1 MPRSEKPAV
10 AIFCKILCEQ
20 EVVPQAAKLPLFSAV
35 PAGHV
40 LQSAVMKTL
49 ISLLVSLL
57 ALTASPAFAAA
68 QPSSSPQAAPER
80 LGTVSF
86 AVTCAPAV
94 QASFVRGVALLHDFW
109 YQEAQRQFE
118 QIAKADPP
126 CAMAHWG
133 VAMSLYHQIWDR
145 PDDSTVAK
153 GWREMQAAQA
163 HPAKSA
169 RERSYVTALS
179 DFYKPGPQDYQVRV
193 EAYAAAMGKLYHDYP
208 ADTDA
213 GAFYA
218 LALLASQAP
227 NDDSLTLNRKAMAV
241 LTPLFAQ
248 YPDHPGVVHYI
259 IHACDTPALAQ
270 DGLTAAKHYGE
281 IAASAPHAVHMP
293 GHIFARLGMWQA
305 DIDANVGSVAA
316 SHAAESRKQSG
327 AMDQFH
333 SDDFLVYAYLQSGQ
347 EARAKAVLD
356 DSAAAIAHF
365 ETMSD
370 MGEHYMTAMFPYYRT
385 KLPTIYYVELR
396 DWNTA
401 AALKPVAGATPE
413 TQTLTYWARTLA
425 AGHLHQAEQARANL
439 VDYDALIAKVK
450 QGRHAYFAD
459 STGAR
464 IERGEMLAWIAFAED
479 NPSVALQRMQEAAD
493 LQDKVGQG
501 EVDIPAREM
510 LADILLELGRPQD
523 ALVEYKKALTLS
535 PNRFNGLFNAGK
547 AAEAA
552 GDAPQARQYYATLLK
567 VTDNGSQ
574 SARPEF
580 EHVRSAMSSAKL
592 AVK

>member
-1 MPRSEKPAV
+1 
-10 AIFCKILCEQ
+10 
-20 EVVPQAAKLPLFSAV
+20 
-35 PAGHV
+35 
-40 LQSAVMKTL
+40 MKTL
-49 ISLLVSLL
+49 ILLLISFL
-57 ALTASPAFAAA
+57 ALPAAHASA
-68 QPSSSPQAAPER
+68 ER

-86 AVTCAPAV
+86 AVSCSPAV
-94 QASFVRGVALLHDFW
+94 QTSFVRGVALLHDFW

-118 QIAKADPP
+118 QIAKADPS

-133 VAMSLYHQIWDR
+133 AAMSLYHQIWDR
-145 PDDSTVAK
+145 PDDGTVAK
-153 GWREMQAAQA
+153 GWQEMQAAQA
-163 HPAKSA
+163 HPAKTA
-169 RERSYVTALS
+169 RERAYVAALS
-179 DFYKPGPQDYQVRV
+179 DFYQPGPRDYQSRV
-193 EAYAAAMGKLYHDYP
+193 ETYAAAMGKLYQDYP

-218 LALLASQAP
+218 LALLASQSP
-227 NDDSLTLNRKAMAV
+227 NDASLTLNRKAMAV
-241 LTPLFAQ
+241 LTPLFAK

-270 DGLTAAKHYGE
+270 DGLAAAKHYGE
-281 IAASAPHAVHMP
+281 IASSAPHAVHMP

-356 DSAAAIAHF
+356 DSAAQIAHF

-370 MGEHYMTAMFPYYRT
+370 MGEHYMTGMFPYYRT
-385 KLPTIYYVELR
+385 KLPIFYSLELR
-396 DWNTA
+396 DWKTA
-401 AALKPVAGATPE
+401 AALPPVAGAPPE
-413 TQTLTYWARTLA
+413 SMTVTYWARTVA
-425 AGHLHQAEQARANL
+425 AGHLHRAQEAQANL
-439 VDYDALIAKVK
+439 ASYDALMVKIK

-464 IERGEMLAWIAFAED
+464 VERGEMLAWIAFAQNNAAEA
-479 NPSVALQRMQEAAD
+479 VKRMQEAAD

-510 LADILLELGRPQD
+510 LADILLESGRPQE
-523 ALVEYKKALTLS
+523 ALAEYKKALTLS
-535 PNRFNGLFNAGK
+535 PNRFNGLFNAGR

-552 GDAPQARQYYATLLK
+552 GDASLAQRYYATLLK

-580 EHVRSAMSSAKL
+580 DHAKSVVSAAKL

>member
-1 MPRSEKPAV
+1 
-10 AIFCKILCEQ
+10 
-20 EVVPQAAKLPLFSAV
+20 
-35 PAGHV
+35 
-40 LQSAVMKTL
+40 MKTL
-49 ISLLVSLL
+49 TLLLLSLL
-57 ALTASPAFAAA
+57 ALPAARAST
-68 QPSSSPQAAPER
+68 ER

-86 AVTCAPAV
+86 AVSCAPGV
-94 QASFVRGVALLHDFW
+94 QTSFVRGVALLHDFW

-118 QIAKADPP
+118 EIAKADPN

-133 VAMSLYHQIWDR
+133 AAMSFYHQIWDR
-145 PDDSTVAK
+145 PDDATVAK

-163 HPAKSA
+163 HAAASG
-169 RERSYVTALS
+169 REREYLAALS
-179 DFYKPGPQDYQVRV
+179 DFYRPGQRDYLARV
-193 EAYAAAMGKLYHDYP
+193 DAYAAAMGKLYKDYP
-208 ADTDA
+208 GDTDA

-218 LALLASQAP
+218 LSLLASQAP
-227 NDDSLTLNRKAMAV
+227 NDDSLTLNRKAMDV
-241 LTPLFAQ
+241 LKPLFVK

-259 IHACDTPALAQ
+259 IHACDTPSLAQ
-270 DGLTAAKHYGE
+270 DGLAAAKHYGE
-281 IAASAPHAVHMP
+281 IAPSAPHAVHMP

-316 SHAAESRKQSG
+316 SHAAEGKKQSG

-347 EARAKAVLD
+347 EARAKTVLD

-370 MGEHYMTAMFPYYRT
+370 MGEHYMTGMFPYYRT
-385 KLPTIYYVELR
+385 KLPIIYHLELR
-396 DWNTA
+396 DWTTA
-401 AALKPVAGATPE
+401 AALQAVAGAPPE
-413 TQTLTYWARTLA
+413 SQTLTYWARTVA
-425 AGHLHQAEQARANL
+425 AGHLHQAQQARANL
-439 VDYDALIAKVK
+439 ADYDALMAKIK

-464 IERGEMLAWIAFAED
+464 IERGEMLAWIAFAAD
-479 NPSVALQRMQEAAD
+479 NSADALKRMQEAAD

-552 GDAPQARQYYATLLK
+552 GDSSQAQVYYATLLK
-567 VTDNGSQ
+567 ITDNGSQ
-574 SARPEF
+574 SSRPEF
-580 EHVRSAMSSAKL
+580 DDVKNVVSSAKL

>member
-1 MPRSEKPAV
+1 
-10 AIFCKILCEQ
+10 
-20 EVVPQAAKLPLFSAV
+20 
-35 PAGHV
+35 
-40 LQSAVMKTL
+40 MKTL
-49 ISLLVSLL
+49 ILLLISFL
-57 ALTASPAFAAA
+57 ALPAALPAA
-68 QPSSSPQAAPER
+68 QAASER

-86 AVTCAPAV
+86 AVTCAPSV
-94 QASFVRGVALLHDFW
+94 QAPFVRGVALLHDFW

-118 QIAKADPP
+118 QITKRDPS

-133 VAMSLYHQIWDR
+133 VAMSFYHQIWDR
-145 PDDSTVAK
+145 PDEGTLAN
-153 GWREMQAAQA
+153 GWREMQAAWA

-169 RERSYVTALS
+169 RERAYVAALS
-179 DFYKPGPQDYQVRV
+179 DFYKPGPRDYQARV
-193 EAYAAAMGKLYHDYP
+193 EAYAAAMGKLYQDYP
-208 ADTDA
+208 KDTDA

-227 NDDSLTLNRKAMAV
+227 NDDSLSLNRKAMAV
-241 LTPLFAQ
+241 LTPLFTQ

-270 DGLTAAKHYGE
+270 DGLAAAKHYGE

-316 SHAAESRKQSG
+316 SHAAESKKQSG

-370 MGEHYMTAMFPYYRT
+370 MGDHYMTGMFPYYRT
-385 KLPTIYYVELR
+385 KLPIIYNLELR
-396 DWNTA
+396 DWKA
-401 AALKPVAGATPE
+401 AAGLQAVAGAPPE
-413 TQTLTYWARTLA
+413 TQTLTYWARTVA
-425 AGHLHQAEQARANL
+425 AGHLHQAQQAQANL
-439 VDYDALIAKVK
+439 RDYDALIAKIK

-464 IERGEMLAWIAFAED
+464 IERDEMLAWIALAED
-479 NPSVALQRMQEAAD
+479 NAADALKQMQAAAD

-510 LADILLELGRPQD
+510 LADMLLELGRPQD
-523 ALVEYKKALTLS
+523 ALVEYKNALILS
-535 PNRFNGLFNAGK
+535 PNRFNGLFNAGR
-547 AAEAA
+547 AAEAV
-552 GDAPQARQYYATLLK
+552 GDARQAQQYYATLLK
-567 VTDNGSQ
+567 ITDNGSQ

-580 EHVRSAMSSAKL
+580 DHVKSVVSSAKL

>member
-1 MPRSEKPAV
+1 MKTHFLLLASFLALPASLPALALPAASAASPPAV
-10 AIFCKILCEQ
+10 
-20 EVVPQAAKLPLFSAV
+20 QA
-35 PAGHV
+35 G
-40 LQSAVMKTL
+40 T
-49 ISLLVSLL
+49 
-57 ALTASPAFAAA
+57 
-68 QPSSSPQAAPER
+68 ER

-86 AVTCAPAV
+86 AVSCAPAV
-94 QASFVRGVALLHDFW
+94 RASFVRGVALLHDFW

-118 QIAKADPP
+118 EIAKTDPS

-145 PDDSTVAK
+145 PSDDTVAK
-153 GWREMQAAQA
+153 GWREMQAALA
-163 HPAKSA
+163 HPAKTA
-169 RERSYVTALS
+169 RERGYVAALG
-179 DFYKPGPQDYQVRV
+179 DFYKPGPQNYQARV
-193 EAYAAAMGKLYHDYP
+193 ETYAAAMGKLHQNYP
-208 ADTDA
+208 KDTDA

-259 IHACDTPALAQ
+259 IHACDTPALAR
-270 DGLTAAKHYGE
+270 DGLAAAKHYGE

-293 GHIFARLGMWQA
+293 GHIFARLGMWQD
-305 DIDANVGSVAA
+305 DIDANVASVAA

-347 EARAKAVLD
+347 EARAKAVLN

-370 MGEHYMTAMFPYYRT
+370 MGEHYMTGMFPYYRT
-385 KLPTIYYVELR
+385 KLPIFYDLELR
-396 DWNTA
+396 DWKA
-401 AALKPVAGATPE
+401 AAAQQAVAGAPPE
-413 TQTLTYWARTLA
+413 SQTLTYWARTVA
-425 AGHLHQAEQARANL
+425 AGHLHEAQQAQADLKA
-439 VDYDALIAKVK
+439 YDALMAKIK

-464 IERGEMLAWIAFAED
+464 IQRGEMLAWIAFAENNAAD
-479 NPSVALQRMQEAAD
+479 ALKQMREAAD

-510 LADILLELGRPQD
+510 LADILLEQGRPQD

-547 AAEAA
+547 AAEQA
-552 GDAPQARQYYATLLK
+552 GDVPQAQRFYAELLK
-567 VTDNGSQ
+567 ITDNGSQ
-574 SARPEF
+574 STRPEF
-580 EHVRSAMSSAKL
+580 DHVKSVVSSAKL